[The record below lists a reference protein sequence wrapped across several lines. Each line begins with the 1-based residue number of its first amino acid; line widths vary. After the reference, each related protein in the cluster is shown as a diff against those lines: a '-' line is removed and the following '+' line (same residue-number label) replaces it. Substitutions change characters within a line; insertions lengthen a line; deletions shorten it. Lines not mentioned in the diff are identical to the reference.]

1 MTAESVLGGLAS
13 IVVSLVFM
21 GICAVVWLGR
31 WRADPESPLGRI
43 YLLAP
48 TGVAGV
54 LIGVMVT
61 VTPWLDR
68 VYADSEPGPLDM
80 TLSVLALLLLGV
92 LGFGGAVL
100 FAFTP
105 KGRLLP
111 DWQRRVLIQR
121 GVLPADNHTAAFVPG
136 CWHVLAVGADGR
148 ERALPQAHPDRDAAR
163 LVARQ
168 AVTEGAQYAVV
179 RYVRTPREVIDVEV
193 VDADGR

>member
-1 MTAESVLGGLAS
+1 MTAESVLIGLAFS
-13 IVVSLVFM
+13 AGALVFIA
-21 GICAVVWLGR
+21 ICAAVWRGR

-54 LIGVMVT
+54 LMGAMAT

-68 VYADSEPGPLDM
+68 VSADSESGSLVM
-80 TLSVLALLLLGV
+80 ALSVLVFLLLGG
-92 LGFGGAVL
+92 LGLTGAVL

-136 CWHVLAVGADGR
+136 CWHVLAVGVDGR
-148 ERALPQAHPDRDAAR
+148 ERALPQAHPARDAAR